1 VTSAGPSSLTRASCP
16 SSGTMYLKPPVC
28 HYCFIIV
35 KPKQKM
41 KDEPNNKKHL
51 TPRQIINRYRKGV
64 YVDESIEVISSVIS
78 SCGQT
83 FDSITVAFPTTLAEK
98 VLENLT
104 TAQLLYERQAAGQPI
119 DDIAIDD
126 YPRLKDI
133 LQDLSYPPL
142 WESMYKDKEDN
153 DFMDILNERGWVHK
167 YHVADEQSSK
177 ALNCMT
183 SLYRDA
189 IERAGLSSS
198 TFYIVLHFML

>member
-1 VTSAGPSSLTRASCP
+1 
-16 SSGTMYLKPPVC
+16 
-28 HYCFIIV
+28 
-35 KPKQKM
+35 M

-83 FDSITVAFPTTLAEK
+83 FDSIAVAFPTTLAEK
-98 VLENLT
+98 VLDNLT
-104 TAQLLYERQAAGQPI
+104 TVQLLYERQAAG
-119 DDIAIDD
+119 
-126 YPRLKDI
+126 
-133 LQDLSYPPL
+133 SVVPPL
-142 WESMYKDKEDN
+142 WDSMHKDKEDN

>member
-1 VTSAGPSSLTRASCP
+1 
-16 SSGTMYLKPPVC
+16 
-28 HYCFIIV
+28 
-35 KPKQKM
+35 M

-51 TPRQIINRYRKGV
+51 TTRQIINRYRKGV

-83 FDSITVAFPTTLAEK
+83 FDSIAVAFPTTLAEK
-98 VLENLT
+98 VLDNLT
-104 TAQLLYERQAAGQPI
+104 TVQLLYERQAAGQPI
-119 DDIAIDD
+119 DDIVIED

-142 WESMYKDKEDN
+142 WDSMHKNKEDN

-167 YHVADEQSSK
+167 YHVADDQSSK

-189 IERAGLSSS
+189 IEKAGLSSS
-198 TFYIVLHFML
+198 TFYIALYFML

>member
-1 VTSAGPSSLTRASCP
+1 
-16 SSGTMYLKPPVC
+16 
-28 HYCFIIV
+28 
-35 KPKQKM
+35 M

-83 FDSITVAFPTTLAEK
+83 FDSIAVAFPTTLAEK
-98 VLENLT
+98 VLDNLT
-104 TAQLLYERQAAGQPI
+104 TVQLLYERQAAGQPI
-119 DDIAIDD
+119 DDIVIED

-133 LQDLSYPPL
+133 LQDLSSPL
-142 WESMYKDKEDN
+142 YGIPCTRIRRTTTLW
-153 DFMDILNERGWVHK
+153 WVHK

>member
-1 VTSAGPSSLTRASCP
+1 
-16 SSGTMYLKPPVC
+16 
-28 HYCFIIV
+28 
-35 KPKQKM
+35 M
-41 KDEPNNKKHL
+41 KDEPNNKKHF

-83 FDSITVAFPTTLAEK
+83 FDSIAVAFPTTLAEK

-142 WESMYKDKEDN
+142 WESMHKDKEDN

-167 YHVADEQSSK
+167 YHVADDQSSK

-189 IERAGLSSS
+189 IEKAGLSSS

>member
-1 VTSAGPSSLTRASCP
+1 
-16 SSGTMYLKPPVC
+16 
-28 HYCFIIV
+28 
-35 KPKQKM
+35 M

-51 TPRQIINRYRKGV
+51 TLRQIINRYRKGV